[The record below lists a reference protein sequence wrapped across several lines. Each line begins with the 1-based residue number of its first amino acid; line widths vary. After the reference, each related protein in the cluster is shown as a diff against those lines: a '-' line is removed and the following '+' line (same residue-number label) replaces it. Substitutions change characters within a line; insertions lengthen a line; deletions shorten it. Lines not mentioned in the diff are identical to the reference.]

1 MTLYNMIYNTRNL
14 KFKLV
19 TSEYKASKGK
29 LSFKGD
35 RDRKKKKKR
44 KAEESI
50 EEDGNQEGWVLAETQ
65 GDLIGPL
72 FLVFN
77 SEPLSCLYCSE
88 KDHSI
93 GVQSLPSGK
102 QLSTIEPEDIASVFV
117 GSRIVGNTGRISLK
131 TFDEKYLASDKFG
144 VITAEREAIGPQE
157 EWTPIIKSDG
167 IALQSIY
174 DKFLSIDEIAD
185 GGYNLRADV
194 ETVGFY
200 HSIGVQSLPS
210 GKQLST
216 IEPEDIASVFVGS
229 RIVGNT
235 GHISLKIFDEKYL
248 ASDKFGVITAE
259 REAIGPQEEW
269 TPIIK
274 SDGIALQSIYDKFL
288 SIDEIADGGYNL
300 RADVETV
307 GFCETW
313 KIKCQARFRKKVK
326 STKKETKPISEYEI
340 E

>member
-1 MTLYNMIYNTRNL
+1 M
-14 KFKLV
+14 
-19 TSEYKASKGK
+19 SEYKASKGK

-35 RDRKKKKKR
+35 RDKKKKKKR

-50 EEDGNQEGWVLAETQ
+50 EEEGNQEGWVFAETQ
-65 GDLIGPL
+65 EDLIGPL
-72 FLVFN
+72 FLIFN

-93 GVQSLPSGK
+93 GVQPLPPGK
-102 QLSTIEPEDIASVFV
+102 QLSTIEPEDIASVFI
-117 GSRIVGNTGRISLK
+117 GSRIVGSTDRISIK

-174 DKFLSIDEIAD
+174 
-185 GGYNLRADV
+185 
-194 ETVGFY
+194 
-200 HSIGVQSLPS
+200 
-210 GKQLST
+210 
-216 IEPEDIASVFVGS
+216 
-229 RIVGNT
+229 
-235 GHISLKIFDEKYL
+235 EKYL
-248 ASDKFGVITAE
+248 SV
-259 REAIGPQEEW
+259 
-269 TPIIK
+269 
-274 SDGIALQSIYDKFL
+274 
-288 SIDEIADGGYNL
+288 DEIADGGYNL

-313 KIKCQARFRKKVK
+313 KIKCQARLRKKVK

-340 E
+340 EQIKKYQTWGGGRVKTSKEEISELKKAKKEGNFAEALLDRREKVKADRYCK